1 MAKGGNHNQYS
12 EDWFLSRGY
21 TKNPDGS
28 FQPPKF
34 RNPLTQPNDVPIKI
48 KSSKFN
54 DGPSLIKNEFTLPVS
69 KEMFEV
75 SNQTFLSNNTS
86 ICKPLD
92 SVLKIDGLI
101 AGLNGDKG
109 LMRSHWSNTKK
120 QKDLYKLIIGDH
132 LRENK
137 VRKHEG
143 KVTIQYIGYKSI
155 LMDWD
160 NFCSSFKHI
169 GDALVEKEII
179 KDDKPS
185 IVTQFIPQ
193 QIKCKRDEQKV
204 IIIIKDAV

>member
-21 TKNPDGS
+21 TKNSDGS

-34 RNPLTQPNDVPIKI
+34 RNPLTQPNDTPIKI
-48 KSSKFN
+48 KSGKFK
-54 DGPSLIKNEFTLPVS
+54 DGPDVIKNDWDSLVIG
-69 KEMFEV
+69 EMIHV
-75 SNQTFLSNNTS
+75 TNQTFLDDNTS

-92 SVLKIDGLI
+92 SVLVIDGLI

-109 LMRSHWSNTKK
+109 LMRSHWSNTKR

-179 KDDKPS
+179 QDDKPS
-185 IVTQFIPQ
+185 VVTQFIPQ

-204 IIIIKDAV
+204 IIIIKDSA